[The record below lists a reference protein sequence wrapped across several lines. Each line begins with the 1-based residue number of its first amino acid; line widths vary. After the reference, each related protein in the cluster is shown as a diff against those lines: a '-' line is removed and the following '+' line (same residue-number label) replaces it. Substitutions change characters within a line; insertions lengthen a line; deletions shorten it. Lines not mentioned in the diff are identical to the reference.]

1 MTDDYHSRQSF
12 LGERLPEV
20 LEHTRVA
27 VVGVSGGGS
36 HVVQQGAHVGF
47 QDYTLFEPQDF
58 GMENL
63 HRHVGAW
70 LQDALRRR
78 GKLWI
83 AKRVIRSVWP
93 KARINA
99 IPKRWQD
106 AAEEL
111 RSTDIIFSCLDG
123 FRARLDLET
132 TARRYLI
139 PLIDIGLGMVPD
151 KVAGPRMGGHVALSL
166 PGGPCLKCMR
176 VVTER
181 ELAEEAAHGGTY
193 PGFGPH
199 PQVVWANGVL
209 ASTAM
214 GVALDLLTGWNKL
227 RPPHP
232 CLSYDGNSC
241 LVRPREF
248 GTIASC
254 PHHPLDAVGDPV

>member
-20 LEHTRVA
+20 LEDVRLA

-36 HVVQQGAHVGF
+36 HVVQQTAHIGF
-47 QDYTLFEPQDF
+47 QDYRLFEPQRI
-58 GMENL
+58 GIENL

-70 LQDALRRR
+70 FRDVLRRR
-78 GKLWI
+78 AKLWV
-83 AKRVIRSVWP
+83 ARRVIKGVQP
-93 KARINA
+93 KARICA
-99 IPKRWQD
+99 IEKNWQD
-106 AAEEL
+106 ATEEL
-111 RSTDIIFSCLDG
+111 RAADIIFSCLDG

-151 KVAGPRMGGHVALSL
+151 ESAGPRMGGHVALSL
-166 PGGPCLKCMR
+166 PGGPCLLCMR
-176 VVTER
+176 VITER
-181 ELAEEAAHGGTY
+181 ELADEAAHGGTY

-209 ASTAM
+209 ASTAV

-227 RPPHP
+227 RSPHP

-241 LVRPREF
+241 VLRPREF
-248 GTIASC
+248 GVVASC
-254 PHHPLDAVGDPV
+254 PHHSLAEVGDPF